1 MEISAIIVA
10 GGSGKRMGS
19 DIPKQFLPLGDGC
32 ILMQSISQFAINTAI
47 KEIIVVLPSSQKE
60 AWKKL
65 CEKHN
70 FTRKHQVID
79 GGQERFHSVEAG
91 LKAAKYP
98 HVAIH
103 DGVRPFVSQSTL
115 NNCFKTLQVY
125 PAVVPVVVS
134 NESVRLIEDARNKAL
149 NREDIR
155 LVQTPQCFQ
164 KDELLK
170 AFSVGYHTFFTDD
183 ASVYEQSGGNVTL
196 VEGNAENIKITTALD
211 LEIARKILLQKQ

>member
-19 DIPKQFLPLGDGC
+19 TVPKQFLPLDKGC
-32 ILMQSISQFAINTAI
+32 ILMKTISAFAINQLI
-47 KEIIVVLPSSQKE
+47 KEIIVVLPTKQKE
-60 AWKKL
+60 AWQTL

-70 FTRKHQVID
+70 FNRKHRIID
-79 GGQERFHSVEAG
+79 GGLERFHSVEAG

-98 HVAIH
+98 YVAIH

-125 PAVVPVVVS
+125 PAVVPVVTS
-134 NESVRLIEDARNKAL
+134 NESVRLIEDAQNKAL
-149 NREDIR
+149 NRADIR

-170 AFSVGYHTFFTDD
+170 AFEIGYHTFFTDD
-183 ASVYEQSGGNVTL
+183 ASVYEQYGGKITL

-211 LEIARKILLQKQ
+211 LEIAQKILLNI